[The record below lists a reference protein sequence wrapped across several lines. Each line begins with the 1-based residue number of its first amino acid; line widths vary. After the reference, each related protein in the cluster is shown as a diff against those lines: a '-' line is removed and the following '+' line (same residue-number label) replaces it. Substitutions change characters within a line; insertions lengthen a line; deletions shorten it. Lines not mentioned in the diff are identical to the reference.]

1 MISKNIL
8 ITGASGYV
16 GAALTDK
23 IIANKDMRLVN
34 YDISIFGDNHLPKKE
49 NYIYMRKDLRDKNS
63 FEKAIKENDIDTVL
77 HLACISNDPTFE
89 LKSDISKIINYDCF
103 EDLVSI
109 SKKNNVRKFIYAST
123 CSVYGVSDSP
133 NVTES
138 HPLVP
143 MTDYNKYKAMC
154 EPILKKYLDDTFHG
168 VIIRPATVCGYSQK
182 MRFDLTVNILTNF
195 AYNKGFIK
203 VFGGEQTRPNIHIDD
218 MCNLYIK
225 LFSLDFKY
233 ISGEIFNA
241 GLENLRIIDIAKKI
255 QNIMKSKYNKDIEIK
270 VEKSSDK
277 RSYQINSDK
286 IQKIL
291 KFKFEK
297 NVDDAI
303 HDLLSNFEN
312 GNLKD
317 TFDPKWQNIQV
328 LKNNIDLY
336 NYSK

>member
-8 ITGASGYV
+8 VTGASGYV
-16 GAALTDK
+16 GSALTTKMLSDNN
-23 IIANKDMRLVN
+23 INLVN
-34 YDISIFGDNHLPKKE
+34 YDISIFGDDHLPKKN
-49 NYIYMRKDLRDKNS
+49 NYIYIKKDLRDKES
-63 FEKAIKENDIDTVL
+63 FEKAIIENNIDTVL

-103 EDLVSI
+103 EDLVSV
-109 SKKNNVRKFIYAST
+109 SKKNKVKKFIYAST

-133 NVTES
+133 NVNEE

-143 MTDYNKYKAMC
+143 MTDYNKFKAMC
-154 EPILKKYLDDTFHG
+154 EPILKNYLDDDFNG
-168 VIIRPATVCGYSQK
+168 VIIRPATVCGFSQK

-218 MCNLYIK
+218 MCDLYLK
-225 LFSLDFKY
+225 LFSIDFKN
-233 ISGEIFNA
+233 INGQIFNA

-255 QNIMKSKYNKDIEIK
+255 QKIMQTKFKKEIEIK
-270 VEKSSDK
+270 IEESNDK
-277 RSYQINSDK
+277 RSYQINSEK

-291 KFKFEK
+291 NFEFKK
-297 NVDDAI
+297 NVNDAI
-303 HDLLSNFEN
+303 NDLLVNFEN

-328 LKNNIDLY
+328 LKNNLELY

>member
-16 GAALTDK
+16 GASLTDK
-23 IIANKDMRLVN
+23 IISNKDVKLIN

-49 NYIYMRKDLRDKNS
+49 NYIYVKKDLRDKNS
-63 FEKAIKENDIDTVL
+63 FEKTIRENDIDTVL

-109 SKKNNVRKFIYAST
+109 SKKNNVKKFIYAST

-154 EPILKKYLDDTFHG
+154 EPILKKYLDDNFHG

-218 MCNLYIK
+218 MCNLYVK
-225 LFSLDFKY
+225 LFSLDFKN
-233 ISGEIFNA
+233 INGEIFNA

-255 QNIMKSKYNKDIEIK
+255 QKIMKSKFNKDIEIK
-270 VEKSSDK
+270 IEKSNDK

-286 IQKIL
+286 IKKFL
-291 KFKFEK
+291 KFNFEK

-317 TFDPKWQNIQV
+317 TFDPTWQNIQV
-328 LKNNIDLY
+328 LKNNIELY

>member
-49 NYIYMRKDLRDKNS
+49 NYIYIRKDLRDKKS

-143 MTDYNKYKAMC
+143 MTEYNKYKAMC

-225 LFSLDFKY
+225 LFSLDFKD

-270 VEKSSDK
+270 VEKSNDK

>member
-1 MISKNIL
+1 MISKYIL
-8 ITGASGYV
+8 VTGASGYV
-16 GAALTDK
+16 GASLTDK
-23 IIANKDMRLVN
+23 IISNKDVKLIN

-49 NYIYMRKDLRDKNS
+49 NYMYVKKDLRYKNS
-63 FEKAIKENDIDTVL
+63 FEKTIRENDIDTVL

-109 SKKNNVRKFIYAST
+109 SKKNNVKKFIYAST

-154 EPILKKYLDDTFHG
+154 EPILKKYLDDNFHG

-218 MCNLYIK
+218 MCNLYVK
-225 LFSLDFKY
+225 LISLDFKN
-233 ISGEIFNA
+233 INGEIFNA

-255 QNIMKSKYNKDIEIK
+255 QKIMKSKFNKDIEIK
-270 VEKSSDK
+270 IEKSNDK

-286 IQKIL
+286 IQKVL
-291 KFKFEK
+291 KFNFEK

-328 LKNNIDLY
+328 LKNNIELY